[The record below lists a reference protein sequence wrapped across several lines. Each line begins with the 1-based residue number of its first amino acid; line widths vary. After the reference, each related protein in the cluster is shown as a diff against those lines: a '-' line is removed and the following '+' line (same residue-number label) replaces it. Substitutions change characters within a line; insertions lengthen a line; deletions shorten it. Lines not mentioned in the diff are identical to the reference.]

1 MSESNLE
8 WHFGTERHRI
18 LVESLSHVSKEQN
31 QHRCSEVLVR
41 NDEDCQYT
49 YEDGCSDEDESVIES
64 GTL

>member
-1 MSESNLE
+1 MTVFLKQEGLIIE
-8 WHFGTERHRI
+8 DVGAGFD
-18 LVESLSHVSKEQN
+18 
-31 QHRCSEVLVR
+31 R